1 MAKRP
6 KYGGRRAGT
15 PNKAT
20 GEIKALARSY
30 APAAMKELARLS
42 VKAESE
48 QARVA
53 AIKELFDRGFGKA
66 TQAVQH
72 SGSVGTY
79 DLTKVTDDDLDRL
92 ENILRAASVTGVSAE
107 REGATGAGSSEG

>member
-20 GEIKALARSY
+20 GEIKALARVHG
-30 APAAMKELARLS
+30 PAMITELARLAK
-42 VKAESE
+42 KAESE
-48 QARVA
+48 QARVS
-53 AIKELFDRGFGKA
+53 AIGMLLDRAYGKPA
-66 TQAVQH
+66 QAVKH

-79 DLTKVTDDDLDRL
+79 DLTKVSDADLDRL
-92 ENILRAASVTGVSAE
+92 ETILGPLTFAGPDSDGEEAE
-107 REGATGAGSSEG
+107 T